1 MTSTDPVHRYSEA
14 TKTACLYIGGALLAM
29 VVTIAATEPR
39 SPLRIA
45 GKGVALLAVIYSGW
59 ILSRETYTLALDKS
73 ALKKSGVIRNVVLSG
88 LLVLVLCGLV
98 CATVL

>member
-1 MTSTDPVHRYSEA
+1 MASTDPVHRYSEA
-14 TKTACLYIGGALLAM
+14 TKTACLYIGGALLAI
-29 VVTIAATEPR
+29 VVTVATTEPR

-45 GKGVALLAVIYSGW
+45 GKGVALLAIVYSGW
-59 ILSRETYTLALDKS
+59 ILCRETYTLALDKS
-73 ALKKSGVIRNVVLSG
+73 ALKKSGIIRNVVLSG